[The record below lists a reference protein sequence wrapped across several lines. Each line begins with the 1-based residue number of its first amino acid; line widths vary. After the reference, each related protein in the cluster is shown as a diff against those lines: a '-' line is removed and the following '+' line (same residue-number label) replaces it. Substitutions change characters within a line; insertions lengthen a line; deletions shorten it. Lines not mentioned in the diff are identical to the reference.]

1 MSKIL
6 YEDELTKY
14 ILEEDNLVHKYTKKK
29 PSPLMS
35 DQDWY
40 DIAEMSEQTYYQFLA
55 VSEKIN
61 NDISK
66 AVCDFLVEHC
76 KQAKQ

>member
-14 ILEEDNLVHKYTKKK
+14 ILEEDNLVHEYTKKK

-40 DIAEMSEQTYYQFLA
+40 DIAEMSEQTYYQFLD

>member
-1 MSKIL
+1 
-6 YEDELTKY
+6 
-14 ILEEDNLVHKYTKKK
+14 
-29 PSPLMS
+29 MS

-66 AVCDFLVEHC
+66 AVCDFLVENC
-76 KQAKQ
+76 KNVK